1 VIAEGGPLVIT
12 DAKQEVARWEKK
24 IMGLFRHTTDDP
36 TGLTGPDYLAWW
48 GATGALKELL
58 VKISIFENLED
69 EGD

>member
-1 VIAEGGPLVIT
+1 
-12 DAKQEVARWEKK
+12 
-24 IMGLFRHTTDDP
+24 MGLLRRAPADL

-69 EGD
+69 EGDRRHCNRYMEPV

>member
-1 VIAEGGPLVIT
+1 
-12 DAKQEVARWEKK
+12 
-24 IMGLFRHTTDDP
+24 MSLFGNTPDDQS
-36 TGLTGPDYLAWW
+36 GLTGSEYLAWW